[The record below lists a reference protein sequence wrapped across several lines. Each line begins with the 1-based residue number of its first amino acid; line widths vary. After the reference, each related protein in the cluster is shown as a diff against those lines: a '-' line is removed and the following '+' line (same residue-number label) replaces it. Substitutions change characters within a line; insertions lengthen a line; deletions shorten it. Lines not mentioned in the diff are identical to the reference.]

1 MTLDIRRIVRLQDE
15 LRMVGSKPLSV
26 PLTISVAAAVI
37 RNPFAGQAA
46 ADLGVLS
53 GEYSTVLGPMLAE
66 LARAGLQRDAEVFG
80 KAALI
85 GMAGEVA
92 HGSALIHTKVYG
104 DALRKAANGF
114 SPITSA
120 EKCGTEG
127 ATIDISLRYTRE
139 PGTLE
144 SMSAI
149 HIFSYELSIRGA
161 PRPDEM
167 VIISVLGDSHRP
179 DWRR

>member
-1 MTLDIRRIVRLQDE
+1 MALEIRRIVRLQDE
-15 LRMVGSKPLSV
+15 LRSVGSKVLSV

-37 RNPFAGQAA
+37 KNPFAGEAV
-46 ADLGVLS
+46 ADLGILS
-53 GEYSTVLGPMLAE
+53 GEYSSVLGPLLAE
-66 LARAGLQRDAEVFG
+66 QARAGLKREAEVFG
-80 KAALI
+80 KAALV

-92 HGSALIHTKVYG
+92 HGSALIHTKVFG

-114 SPITSA
+114 APVTSA
-120 EKCGTEG
+120 EKCGNPG
-127 ATIDISLRYTRE
+127 STIDLSLRFARE

-149 HIFSYELSIRGA
+149 HVFSYEFSIRGA